1 MNYRTLLITCLA
13 TLGLAIAGWGQADGK
28 IAFTSWRE
36 GAGDVWIMN
45 ADGSDPVNLT
55 QGRHGYCVSLTW
67 SPDGTKIAY
76 FAFSFSDD
84 SGSDDVIWVDF
95 SVTDIWVMDADGG
108 NAQQVGYIVKP
119 GVAYLLVPALE
130 QLFWAEDGSSI
141 YYYVPSRYELFGMAL
156 DGSVSSPVPVDWK
169 EGAWIV
175 RRLFDH
181 SGRVRSPDGTK
192 RASVVLQD
200 DEGNAYLRLSSYAPS
215 EGPQPSDQLED
226 FREILLPDL
235 PYQQEELEP
244 GFYSS
249 AYPAPTWSPDG
260 MRIAFSA
267 DNEQGY
273 EEVWAVDIDGS
284 NLVNLTN
291 GLGGGYPAW
300 QPVSPVATSVE
311 AQSWGRIKAL
321 HSTGSR

>member
-1 MNYRTLLITCLA
+1 MNYRSLLIVCLA
-13 TLGLAIAGWGQADGK
+13 MLGLAVAGWGQADGK

-55 QGRHGYCVSLTW
+55 QGRHGLCVSPAW

-108 NAQQVGYIVKP
+108 NSQQVGYIVKP
-119 GVAYLLVPALE
+119 GVTYLLVPALE

-141 YYYVPSRYELFGMAL
+141 YYYVEARSELFGMAL
-156 DGSVSSPVPVDWK
+156 DGSASSPVPVDWK

-175 RRLFDH
+175 RPFLDNR
-181 SGRVRSPDGTK
+181 GRSPDGTK
-192 RASVVLQD
+192 RASVELQHG
-200 DEGNAYLRLSSYAPS
+200 EGNSYLHLVSFAPS
-215 EGPQPSDQLED
+215 EGPQPSDQIED
-226 FREILLPDL
+226 FWDILLPDL
-235 PYQQEELEP
+235 PSQQAEP
-244 GFYSS
+244 GWSEVVR
-249 AYPAPTWSPDG
+249 PTWSPDS

-267 DNEQGY
+267 ANEQGDD
-273 EEVWAVDIDGS
+273 EVWIVDIDGS

-291 GLGGGYPAW
+291 GLGGRYPAW
-300 QPVSPVATSVE
+300 QPTTPAATSVE
-311 AQSWGRIKAL
+311 VQSWGRIKSL
-321 HSTGSR
+321 HSTGIR